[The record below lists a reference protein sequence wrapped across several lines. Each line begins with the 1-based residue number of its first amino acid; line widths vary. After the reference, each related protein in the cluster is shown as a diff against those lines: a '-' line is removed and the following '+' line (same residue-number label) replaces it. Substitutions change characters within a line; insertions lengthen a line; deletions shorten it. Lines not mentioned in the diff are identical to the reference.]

1 MKTKQSKGIFWI
13 ALAAAVALL
22 AACEGP
28 AGPKG
33 DKGAD
38 GDTGEQGLQG
48 PAGPVYIYTVSY
60 DIGDGT
66 RIGGDI
72 ASQQVVQ
79 GGKVAM
85 PLRAPTN
92 EIKGADGGLDYL
104 EPGLYATVN
113 QNLAQPFE
121 AWDSVEYEEDGI
133 TLRYREWDF
142 DNDVVTSNVKLR
154 ARYGQPV
161 AEVLGAG
168 WIPATDQGFP
178 AAAFNHINNPQR
190 AGEYTLILPGQA
202 VDTDGVPLYEIG
214 GVSVPKTDA
223 EYAALPDPKP
233 DPTPMVYTGALPQLT
248 QQNINL
254 YIRSRG
260 IGGTPP
266 VAEVKDAEDNVI
278 VSPMAGILPTPAVV
292 TFAKPSTAGS
302 VLLRVGADG
311 DGSGSNVRVT
321 IGRNIV
327 LQGSTNNR
335 PAVIISGGGTLVMEG
350 LNEPAGLGPYAFNA
364 PKITGNTNTSTTGS
378 FRDTSATSTGAAVG
392 VYSGTLI
399 MRGDSIITGNNA
411 GGATSSSSGFAGIGW
426 YGFRTS
432 GVFVYRWGTLR
443 MEGNARIDQ
452 NHYQYADL
460 ATAAT
465 NAASSTE
472 ATRRAALL
480 VLGTSDVFIDKIN
493 SATVTPRGTLN
504 MSGNAHIGILS
515 LADYGGTANT
525 NTTFVSISG
534 AMSGSIPIRVNL
546 WREEQAPSGAGG
558 ANFWQV
564 GTPILRGVGG
574 YAVALTDAQRFA
586 LQLRTGWYNDA
597 TPRQANGGFAIGT
610 SGNATLETKN

>member
-1 MKTKQSKGIFWI
+1 MKTNQNKGIFWMI

-48 PAGPVYIYTVSY
+48 PAGPVYIYTVMY
-60 DIGDGT
+60 DLNEGT
-66 RIGGDI
+66 RIGGNI

-85 PLRAPTN
+85 PLRAPTRALT
-92 EIKGADGGLDYL
+92 EGGGLDYL

-113 QNLAQPFE
+113 QTLAQPFE
-121 AWDSVEYEEDGI
+121 AWDSLEYEEDGI
-133 TLRYREWDF
+133 TTRYREWDF
-142 DNDVVTSNVKLR
+142 DNDVVTSNVMLV

-202 VDTDGVPLYEIG
+202 VDSNGVPLYEVT
-214 GVSVPKTDA
+214 GVSTPLTDA
-223 EYAALPDPKP
+223 EYEALPDPKP
-233 DPTPMVYTGALPQLT
+233 APTPMVYTGALPQLT

-266 VAEVKDAEDNVI
+266 VAEVRDAEDNVI

-292 TFAKPSTAGS
+292 TFVKPATAGS
-302 VLLRVGADG
+302 ILLHVGAGG

-327 LQGSTNNR
+327 LQGSTNNK
-335 PAVIISGGGTLVMEG
+335 PAVVISGGGTLVMDG
-350 LNEPAGLGPYAFNA
+350 LNAPVGPGPYAFNA
-364 PKITGNTNTSTTGS
+364 PKITGNTNTYTNADFRTTGTNMYS
-378 FRDTSATSTGAAVG
+378 STGAAVC

-399 MRGDSIITGNNA
+399 MRGDSIVTGNNA
-411 GGATSSSSGFAGIGW
+411 GTQNAAGIGW

-432 GVFVYRWGTLR
+432 GVFVYRWGTFR
-443 MEGNARIDQ
+443 MEDNAKVEK
-452 NHYQYADL
+452 NHYSDYSEL
-460 ATAAT
+460 GGNNGSGVTT
-465 NAASSTE
+465 GTSLTRNA
-472 ATRRAALL
+472 
-480 VLGTSDVFIDKIN
+480 TSDVFIDKIN
-493 SATVTPRGTLN
+493 TTAATPRGTLN
-504 MSGNAHIGILS
+504 MGGNAHIGILG
-515 LADYGGTANT
+515 LADYGGTSNQ
-525 NTTFVSISG
+525 NTTFVNIRGS
-534 AMSGSIPIRVNL
+534 MSGTEKIRVNL
-546 WREEQAPSGAGG
+546 WREQISPASVTGLGAE
-558 ANFWQV
+558 NFWQI

-574 YAVALTDAQRFA
+574 YAVALTDAGRFQ
-586 LQLRTGWYNDA
+586 LLLRTGWENA
-597 TPRQANGGFAIGT
+597 GNVRLTQGGFAIGT
-610 SGNATLETKN
+610 SGNATLEMKN